1 MSHSIENNYIGDL
14 RTESTHLNSSNVIIT
29 DAPLDNNGKGNAF
42 SPTDLVASALC
53 SCMTTVMGICA
64 DKNNFILPKSTA
76 YVTKTMS
83 SHPRRISKISIEI
96 NFEKN
101 NLSAQQIEKLT
112 AVAKGCPVA
121 QSLSG
126 DLTQEVKYNFQ

>member
-1 MSHSIENNYIGDL
+1 MSHSIENKYVGEL
-14 RTESTHLNSSNVIIT
+14 RTESTHLKSSNVIIT
-29 DAPLDNNGKGNAF
+29 DAPNDNNGKGNAF

-64 DKNNFILPKSTA
+64 NKNQFDLPNSTA
-76 YVTKTMS
+76 HVTKVMS
-83 SHPRRISKISIEI
+83 SHPRRISKIIIEI

-101 NLSAQQIEKLT
+101 NLSEQNVEKLI

-121 QSLSG
+121 QSLSA
-126 DLTQEVKYNFQ
+126 DLIQEVRFNF